1 MLQSTC
7 AFRGNQRWER
17 RGFRTD
23 VNKINECTVGY
34 NLNVKNALVKSVYY
48 INMHTTESC

>member
-1 MLQSTC
+1 MKHLRVSWK
-7 AFRGNQRWER
+7 RRWER

-23 VNKINECTVGY
+23 VNKIKEFTVGN

-48 INMHTTESC
+48 INKHTTKSC